1 MFAHINPCPTPIF
14 SCIVWVSESG
24 MQRTGSLGF
33 MAVGVRPWKRTG
45 AGGQGDWLTISY
57 QVSRGIQLLSASRI
71 LLVEMIYSN
80 TLMATKHD
88 F

>member
-1 MFAHINPCPTPIF
+1 MSYTYIF
-14 SCIVWVSESG
+14 LY
-24 MQRTGSLGF
+24 R
-33 MAVGVRPWKRTG
+33 VGEWKRHATYWESWIYG
-45 AGGQGDWLTISY
+45 GGCETLEKKRAGGQGDWLTIY

-80 TLMATKHD
+80 TFMATKHD